1 MKKLKVTV
9 LMLLLVT
16 VLAACGKKAEITITD
31 KGVTTTFEAKLPN
44 TVEAIL
50 AEAQITLGA
59 EDVTEPSLQTEL
71 SDAAPIKVLRMNT
84 ISVVI
89 DDEEKTVKH
98 LDGTVKDLLKDEN
111 ITLNEAQSMNVK
123 ETDQLK
129 DGMKLEIVTKYDV
142 ELTYDGKTEKAAAKY
157 ANVEELLK
165 DYGITLG
172 QDDVV
177 TPELTAEVKPG
188 LSVVVQR
195 VTYKEEKKDEEIPF
209 ETERKDDSSITKGK
223 EVTDTEGENGVKTVT
238 WKVKMVDGKEESREQ
253 VSEEV
258 TKEPVNEVILVGT
271 KEKSTKPAGRYE
283 TERIAVPNCADGSHG
298 YYEIHYSDGSV
309 EYVEY

>member
-209 ETERKDDSSITKGK
+209 DGVLYDVKCPVCGEEITFGEETLEEGSIECPKCG
-223 EVTDTEGENGVKTVT
+223 EVLEFDLSGEDK
-238 WKVKMVDGKEESREQ
+238 
-253 VSEEV
+253 
-258 TKEPVNEVILVGT
+258 
-271 KEKSTKPAGRYE
+271 
-283 TERIAVPNCADGSHG
+283 
-298 YYEIHYSDGSV
+298 
-309 EYVEY
+309 